1 MYFVMREEI
10 VMSEEVQKL
19 NQMYELKNRQF
30 IIIDKNQAKRRSD
43 QLQKR

>member
-10 VMSEEVQKL
+10 VTSEEVQKL

-30 IIIDKNQAKRRSD
+30 KIIDKNQVKRQSD
-43 QLQKR
+43 QL